1 MARLRSCAAEHDMP
15 ELAQSMAIVQ
25 QLGVNFETRH
35 VTAEITSF
43 PWDCPGAVT
52 HQALSGYSFKIIIG

>member
-1 MARLRSCAAEHDMP
+1 
-15 ELAQSMAIVQ
+15 MAIVQ
-25 QLGVNFETRH
+25 QLRVDFETGH

-52 HQALSGYSFKIIIG
+52 HQALSGHFFKSISVEGRVSAFKTFAIYATAC